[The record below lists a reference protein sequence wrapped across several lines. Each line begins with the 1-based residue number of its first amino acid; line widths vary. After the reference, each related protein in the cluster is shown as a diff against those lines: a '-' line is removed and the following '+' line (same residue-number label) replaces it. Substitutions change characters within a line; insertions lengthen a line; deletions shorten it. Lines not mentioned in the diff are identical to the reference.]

1 MAAGDDRRV
10 DDGSG
15 GVKASL
21 FVTCVVDQVY
31 PEVGESAARVLRR
44 LGVDVDFPAAQTCCG
59 QPVFNSGFWSDA
71 KPLARRTVAAFEGA
85 QYVVA
90 PSGSCASMLRVFYDE
105 LFHDEPLM
113 LQRVAALKPRVF
125 ELAEFVVDV
134 LGIEDLSGYA
144 DAGVD
149 APSRKVTYH
158 EACHLRRELGVKSQ
172 PRALIGSLPGVEL
185 VEMAQAEVCCGFGG
199 TFSVKYPEISGAMLQ
214 DKIDFAAGSGA
225 DVITACDSSCL
236 MHIGGGLEKQGVAVK
251 PLQLASLIE
260 EQLTGKA
267 V

>member
-1 MAAGDDRRV
+1 MVADKRE
-10 DDGSG
+10 
-15 GVKASL
+15 VKASL
-21 FVTCVVDQVY
+21 FVTCIVDQIY
-31 PEVGESAARVLRR
+31 PEVGESAARLLRR

-71 KPLARRTVAAFEGA
+71 KPLARRTLAAFESDR
-85 QYVVA
+85 YVVA

-105 LFHDEPLM
+105 LFHDEPLT

-125 ELAEFVVDV
+125 ELSEFIVDV
-134 LGIEDLSGYA
+134 LGIDDLSEYA
-144 DAGVD
+144 DAGLG
-149 APSRKVTYH
+149 APKRKVTYH

-172 PRALIGSLPGVEL
+172 PRALIESLPGVEL
-185 VEMAQAEVCCGFGG
+185 VEMAQSEVCCGFGG

-236 MHIGGGLEKQGVAVK
+236 MHIGGGLQKQGVGVK
-251 PLQLASLIE
+251 PLHLASLIE

-267 V
+267 SDGA

>member
-1 MAAGDDRRV
+1 MAADKRE
-10 DDGSG
+10 
-15 GVKASL
+15 VKASL
-21 FVTCVVDQVY
+21 FVTCIVDQIY
-31 PEVGESAARVLRR
+31 PEVGESAARLLRR

-71 KPLARRTVAAFEGA
+71 KPLARRTLAAFESA
-85 QYVVA
+85 RYVVA

-105 LFHDEPLM
+105 LFHDEPLT

-125 ELAEFVVDV
+125 ELSEFVVDV
-134 LGIEDLSGYA
+134 LGISDLSEYA
-144 DAGVD
+144 ETGLVL
-149 APSRKVTYH
+149 PPRKVTYH
-158 EACHLRRELGVKSQ
+158 ESCHLRRELGVKSQ
-172 PRALIGSLPGVEL
+172 PRALIESLPGVEL
-185 VEMAQAEVCCGFGG
+185 VEMAQSEVCCGFGG

-236 MHIGGGLEKQGVAVK
+236 MHIGGGLEKQRVDVK
-251 PLQLASLIE
+251 PLHLASLIE

-267 V
+267 SDGA

>member
-10 DDGSG
+10 RDGR
-15 GVKASL
+15 GVRASL
-21 FVTCVVDQVY
+21 FVTCIVDQVY
-31 PEVGESAARVLRR
+31 PDVGESAARVLRR

-71 KPLARRTVAAFEGA
+71 KPLARRTLAAFESDR
-85 QYVVA
+85 YVVA

-105 LFHDEPLM
+105 LFHDDPLM
-113 LQRVAALKPRVF
+113 MQRVAALKPRVF

-134 LGIEDLSGYA
+134 LGIKDLSGYA
-144 DAGVD
+144 DAGLD

-158 EACHLRRELGVKSQ
+158 EACHLRRELGVKTQ

-251 PLQLASLIE
+251 PLHLASLIE
-260 EQLTGKA
+260 EQLTGEGG
-267 V
+267 